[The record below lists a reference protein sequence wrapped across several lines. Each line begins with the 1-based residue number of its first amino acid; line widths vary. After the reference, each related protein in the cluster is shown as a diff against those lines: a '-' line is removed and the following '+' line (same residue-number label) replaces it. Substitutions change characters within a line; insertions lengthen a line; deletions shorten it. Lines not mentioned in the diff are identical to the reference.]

1 MIKNVVEKNKNID
14 VNEDKMNKLKEMFP
28 NCFNINGEFDI
39 SVFEEELKANISIV
53 KEGYGLNFLGKNYA
67 KYVASLETETIL
79 VPDEENNNKVENE
92 NSENI
97 YISGDNIDALKHLV
111 KSYSG
116 QIKCIYIDPPYNTG
130 SDGFVYNDKFNL
142 TIEKLID
149 VLDVN
154 EDEAKRIYSMTN
166 SKSNSHSAWL
176 TFMYPRLYLARQLL
190 TDDGIIFISIDDN
203 EQSQLKLLCDS
214 IFGEENIVSSI
225 CVNRTSEVATNNV
238 IYKHEY
244 MIAYSKNQELFKVT
258 GVSKYTCSRGT
269 VGNHDQTMPEIE
281 FPSGLICKNVE
292 DAKDVVQDTF
302 IAYYTSDLQYND
314 EQHIRAWLFRITVNK
329 AKDVK
334 KSFWHRNKMPL
345 EDYIESLPFETK
357 EDSNL
362 FEAVMHLPEKY
373 RIVIHL
379 FYYEDWNIR
388 EISEILH
395 TSVSNVKVRL
405 SRGRTLLKNVL
416 KEEWADDE

>member
-1 MIKNVVEKNKNID
+1 
-14 VNEDKMNKLKEMFP
+14 MNL
-28 NCFNINGEFDI
+28 
-39 SVFEEELKANISIV
+39 
-53 KEGYGLNFLGKNYA
+53 
-67 KYVASLETETIL
+67 
-79 VPDEENNNKVENE
+79 
-92 NSENI
+92 
-97 YISGDNIDALKHLV
+97 
-111 KSYSG
+111 
-116 QIKCIYIDPPYNTG
+116 
-130 SDGFVYNDKFNL
+130 FVTAFQ
-142 TIEKLID
+142 
-149 VLDVN
+149 V
-154 EDEAKRIYSMTN
+154 
-166 SKSNSHSAWL
+166 
-176 TFMYPRLYLARQLL
+176 
-190 TDDGIIFISIDDN
+190 
-203 EQSQLKLLCDS
+203 
-214 IFGEENIVSSI
+214 
-225 CVNRTSEVATNNV
+225 
-238 IYKHEY
+238 
-244 MIAYSKNQELFKVT
+244 
-258 GVSKYTCSRGT
+258 
-269 VGNHDQTMPEIE
+269 
-281 FPSGLICKNVE
+281 CKNVE

-362 FEAVMHLPEKY
+362 FEAEKY